1 MTLEAV
7 NEQTTAW
14 IRKIQSDPS
23 VLDHMNPEGAR
34 FWLEEAGLIKKTV
47 TKTTITQTTSV
58 RALNKGVGVSI
69 QIDENSTLDQVI
81 DFAFHL
87 QMMRSAETI
96 SQEVWQIGAD
106 SIQHWLSDNDMNWKS
121 FLASMKSSVA

>member
-1 MTLEAV
+1 MTIT
-7 NEQTTAW
+7 EQTEAW
-14 IRKIQSDPS
+14 ILKIQADST
-23 VLDHMNPEGAR
+23 VLDSCHPESAR
-34 FWLEEAGLIKKTV
+34 FWREQAGI
-47 TKTTITQTTSV
+47 TKTTITQKTSV

-106 SIQHWLSDNDMNWKS
+106 SIQHWLSGNDMDWKS